1 MKRGVIKLISKLITL
16 IGPFIS
22 VILLAVVNG
31 VIGYLLAINITL
43 FAGIA
48 ILKFLGIAIS
58 LSYPLIFTIII
69 LSGILRGIVRYFEQ
83 YSNHYIAFKILAILR
98 IKIFRALR
106 HLSLDKLED
115 KSKGDLVSLLQGDI
129 ETLEVFY
136 AHTIT
141 PVLIALLTSVVMVI
155 FICLTTSIYLGLYLI
170 LAYLIIGVIIPVIF
184 YKVNS
189 KFGKKYRLKMA
200 QFEDFYLDSIYGG
213 YEIIANN
220 KQEMYKKEVTKRS
233 KDLIDVTKKSE
244 MKNNTFMNITNSVI
258 VILNILIIVIGY
270 LLYKNNMILNYEI
283 ILAYVVLTSSLG
295 PVLAL
300 ANLPSNLVQTFASGN
315 RVLDILELK
324 SSIVD
329 GNTNI
334 SNVLPITFNKV
345 SFKYDTK
352 YILNNVNLTINKNE
366 IVGILGP
373 SGVGKSTILKLIMR
387 FYDVSSGEVLIN
399 DMNIKNISY
408 KSLYDNINLF
418 SQSTYLFHDTIL
430 NNLLIA
436 KSDASKEEVITACQ
450 NAGIYDYI
458 LAQKEG
464 FNTKISDLK
473 DNISEG
479 EKQRLGLAR
488 VFLRKP
494 KLLLLDEATANIDAI
509 NEGIILNALKQYSKD
524 MSIIIISHR
533 KSTLSICNKI
543 YEFKEGNLC
552 LV

>member
-1 MKRGVIKLISKLITL
+1 MK
-16 IGPFIS
+16 
-22 VILLAVVNG
+22 VNG
-31 VIGYLLAINITL
+31 LWDVDAVITTRELARMIKQANIE
-43 FAGIA
+43 F
-48 ILKFLGIAIS
+48 
-58 LSYPLIFTIII
+58 
-69 LSGILRGIVRYFEQ
+69 
-83 YSNHYIAFKILAILR
+83 
-98 IKIFRALR
+98 
-106 HLSLDKLED
+106 DKLED

-189 KFGKKYRLKMA
+189 KFGRKYRLKMA

>member
-283 ILAYVVLTSSLG
+283 ILSYVVLTSSLG

-334 SNVLPITFNKV
+334 SN
-345 SFKYDTK
+345 
-352 YILNNVNLTINKNE
+352 
-366 IVGILGP
+366 
-373 SGVGKSTILKLIMR
+373 
-387 FYDVSSGEVLIN
+387 
-399 DMNIKNISY
+399 
-408 KSLYDNINLF
+408 
-418 SQSTYLFHDTIL
+418 
-430 NNLLIA
+430 
-436 KSDASKEEVITACQ
+436 EE
-450 NAGIYDYI
+450 
-458 LAQKEG
+458 
-464 FNTKISDLK
+464 
-473 DNISEG
+473 
-479 EKQRLGLAR
+479 
-488 VFLRKP
+488 
-494 KLLLLDEATANIDAI
+494 
-509 NEGIILNALKQYSKD
+509 
-524 MSIIIISHR
+524 
-533 KSTLSICNKI
+533 
-543 YEFKEGNLC
+543 
-552 LV
+552 

>member
-233 KDLIDVTKKSE
+233 KYLIDVTKKSE

-399 DMNIKNISY
+399 GMNIKNISY

>member
-1 MKRGVIKLISKLITL
+1 
-16 IGPFIS
+16 
-22 VILLAVVNG
+22 
-31 VIGYLLAINITL
+31 
-43 FAGIA
+43 
-48 ILKFLGIAIS
+48 
-58 LSYPLIFTIII
+58 
-69 LSGILRGIVRYFEQ
+69 
-83 YSNHYIAFKILAILR
+83 
-98 IKIFRALR
+98 
-106 HLSLDKLED
+106 
-115 KSKGDLVSLLQGDI
+115 
-129 ETLEVFY
+129 
-136 AHTIT
+136 
-141 PVLIALLTSVVMVI
+141 
-155 FICLTTSIYLGLYLI
+155 
-170 LAYLIIGVIIPVIF
+170 
-184 YKVNS
+184 
-189 KFGKKYRLKMA
+189 
-200 QFEDFYLDSIYGG
+200 
-213 YEIIANN
+213 
-220 KQEMYKKEVTKRS
+220 
-233 KDLIDVTKKSE
+233 
-244 MKNNTFMNITNSVI
+244 
-258 VILNILIIVIGY
+258 
-270 LLYKNNMILNYEI
+270 
-283 ILAYVVLTSSLG
+283 
-295 PVLAL
+295 
-300 ANLPSNLVQTFASGN
+300 
-315 RVLDILELK
+315 
-324 SSIVD
+324 
-329 GNTNI
+329 
-334 SNVLPITFNKV
+334 
-345 SFKYDTK
+345 
-352 YILNNVNLTINKNE
+352 
-366 IVGILGP
+366 
-373 SGVGKSTILKLIMR
+373 MR

-399 DMNIKNISY
+399 GMNIKNISY

>member
-283 ILAYVVLTSSLG
+283 ILSYVVLTSSLG

-399 DMNIKNISY
+399 GMNIKNISY

>member
-155 FICLTTSIYLGLYLI
+155 FMCLTTSIYLGLYLI

-189 KFGKKYRLKMA
+189 KFGRKYRLKMA

-220 KQEMYKKEVTKRS
+220 K
-233 KDLIDVTKKSE
+233 
-244 MKNNTFMNITNSVI
+244 
-258 VILNILIIVIGY
+258 
-270 LLYKNNMILNYEI
+270 
-283 ILAYVVLTSSLG
+283 
-295 PVLAL
+295 
-300 ANLPSNLVQTFASGN
+300 
-315 RVLDILELK
+315 
-324 SSIVD
+324 
-329 GNTNI
+329 
-334 SNVLPITFNKV
+334 
-345 SFKYDTK
+345 
-352 YILNNVNLTINKNE
+352 
-366 IVGILGP
+366 
-373 SGVGKSTILKLIMR
+373 
-387 FYDVSSGEVLIN
+387 
-399 DMNIKNISY
+399 
-408 KSLYDNINLF
+408 
-418 SQSTYLFHDTIL
+418 
-430 NNLLIA
+430 
-436 KSDASKEEVITACQ
+436 
-450 NAGIYDYI
+450 
-458 LAQKEG
+458 
-464 FNTKISDLK
+464 
-473 DNISEG
+473 
-479 EKQRLGLAR
+479 
-488 VFLRKP
+488 
-494 KLLLLDEATANIDAI
+494 
-509 NEGIILNALKQYSKD
+509 
-524 MSIIIISHR
+524 
-533 KSTLSICNKI
+533 
-543 YEFKEGNLC
+543 
-552 LV
+552 

>member
-189 KFGKKYRLKMA
+189 KFGRKYRLKMA

-270 LLYKNNMILNYEI
+270 SLYKNNMILNYEI

>member
-69 LSGILRGIVRYFEQ
+69 LSGILSGIVRYFEQ

-155 FICLTTSIYLGLYLI
+155 FMCLTTSIYLGLYLI

-189 KFGKKYRLKMA
+189 KFGRKYRLKMA

>member
-1 MKRGVIKLISKLITL
+1 MKRGIIKLISKLITL

-189 KFGKKYRLKMA
+189 KFGRKYRLKMA

-270 LLYKNNMILNYEI
+270 SLYKNNMILNYEI

>member
-189 KFGKKYRLKMA
+189 KFGRKYRLKMA

-436 KSDASKEEVITACQ
+436 KNDASKEEVITACQ

>member
-270 LLYKNNMILNYEI
+270 LLYKNNMIFNYEI

>member
-1 MKRGVIKLISKLITL
+1 MKRRVIKLISKLITL

-170 LAYLIIGVIIPVIF
+170 LAHLIIGVIIPVIF

-244 MKNNTFMNITNSVI
+244 MKNNTFMNITKCVI

>member
-155 FICLTTSIYLGLYLI
+155 FMCLTTSIYLGLYLI

-270 LLYKNNMILNYEI
+270 LLYKNNMIFNYEI

-436 KSDASKEEVITACQ
+436 KSDATKEEVITACQ

>member
-155 FICLTTSIYLGLYLI
+155 FMCLTTSIYLGLYLI

-270 LLYKNNMILNYEI
+270 LLYKNNMIFNYEI

>member
-115 KSKGDLVSLLQGDI
+115 KSKGDLVFLLQGDI

-155 FICLTTSIYLGLYLI
+155 FMCLTTSIYLGLYLI

-189 KFGKKYRLKMA
+189 KFGRKYRLKMA

>member
-189 KFGKKYRLKMA
+189 KFGRKYRLKMA

-436 KSDASKEEVITACQ
+436 KSDVSKEEVITACQ

>member
-155 FICLTTSIYLGLYLI
+155 FMCLTTSIYLGLYLI

-189 KFGKKYRLKMA
+189 KFGRKYRLKMA

>member
-69 LSGILRGIVRYFEQ
+69 LSGILSGIVRYFEQ

-115 KSKGDLVSLLQGDI
+115 KSKGDLVFLLQGDI

-155 FICLTTSIYLGLYLI
+155 FMCLTTSIYLGLYLI

-189 KFGKKYRLKMA
+189 KFGRKYRLKMA

>member
-189 KFGKKYRLKMA
+189 KFGRKYRLKMA

>member
-58 LSYPLIFTIII
+58 LSYPLMFTIII

-155 FICLTTSIYLGLYLI
+155 FMCLTTSIYLGLYLI

-184 YKVNS
+184 YKGNS
-189 KFGKKYRLKMA
+189 KFGRKYRLKMA

-270 LLYKNNMILNYEI
+270 SLYKNNMILNYEI

-295 PVLAL
+295 
-300 ANLPSNLVQTFASGN
+300 
-315 RVLDILELK
+315 VLDILELK

>member
-1 MKRGVIKLISKLITL
+1 MKRRVIKLISKLITL

-115 KSKGDLVSLLQGDI
+115 KSKGDLVFLLQGDI

-155 FICLTTSIYLGLYLI
+155 FMCLTTSIYLGLYLI

-189 KFGKKYRLKMA
+189 KFGRKYRLKMA

>member
-141 PVLIALLTSVVMVI
+141 PVLIALITSVVMVI

>member
-1 MKRGVIKLISKLITL
+1 
-16 IGPFIS
+16 
-22 VILLAVVNG
+22 
-31 VIGYLLAINITL
+31 
-43 FAGIA
+43 
-48 ILKFLGIAIS
+48 
-58 LSYPLIFTIII
+58 
-69 LSGILRGIVRYFEQ
+69 
-83 YSNHYIAFKILAILR
+83 
-98 IKIFRALR
+98 
-106 HLSLDKLED
+106 
-115 KSKGDLVSLLQGDI
+115 
-129 ETLEVFY
+129 
-136 AHTIT
+136 
-141 PVLIALLTSVVMVI
+141 
-155 FICLTTSIYLGLYLI
+155 
-170 LAYLIIGVIIPVIF
+170 
-184 YKVNS
+184 
-189 KFGKKYRLKMA
+189 
-200 QFEDFYLDSIYGG
+200 
-213 YEIIANN
+213 
-220 KQEMYKKEVTKRS
+220 
-233 KDLIDVTKKSE
+233 
-244 MKNNTFMNITNSVI
+244 
-258 VILNILIIVIGY
+258 
-270 LLYKNNMILNYEI
+270 
-283 ILAYVVLTSSLG
+283 
-295 PVLAL
+295 
-300 ANLPSNLVQTFASGN
+300 
-315 RVLDILELK
+315 
-324 SSIVD
+324 
-329 GNTNI
+329 
-334 SNVLPITFNKV
+334 
-345 SFKYDTK
+345 
-352 YILNNVNLTINKNE
+352 
-366 IVGILGP
+366 
-373 SGVGKSTILKLIMR
+373 MR

-436 KSDASKEEVITACQ
+436 KSDASKEEVIAACQ

>member
-189 KFGKKYRLKMA
+189 KFGRKYRLKMA

-436 KSDASKEEVITACQ
+436 KSDASKEEVIAACQ